1 MTSTE
6 VIAESKTPESPANED
21 VKVEAKEGETVAA
34 SPKKEPV
41 PPKPKVHKKDYEKDK
56 VYLYQFARSPTIP
69 SVSPF
74 CLKVET
80 FLRVANIQYEVSNL
94 LTITSVLVMR

>member
-6 VIAESKTPESPANED
+6 VIAESKTPEAPVNED
-21 VKVEAKEGETVAA
+21 AKVEEKEATNATTAA
-34 SPKKEPV
+34 SPKKEPA
-41 PPKPKVHKKDYEKDK
+41 PPKPKVHKKDFEKDT
-56 VYLYQFARSPTIP
+56 VYLYQFPRSPTIP

-80 FLRVANIQYEVSNL
+80 FLRATGIQYEVST
-94 LTITSVLVMR
+94 LTLP